1 MAGESRKLIARI
13 PILYLAK
20 QYKDGEELPVND
32 TVMVN
37 AWIEAG
43 SAFWKEDDSAEQPK
57 PKAKAKA
64 VTATPGV
71 AGLAAG
77 AEKDEEDGDLVGR
90 VPTTSKRKKK

>member
-57 PKAKAKA
+57 PKAKA